1 MRFLLLFTLL
11 ALLPPG
17 PGHAAQPGAS
27 LPAAVAPALA
37 PAAAPAAKAAPTI
50 IPGSPLAA
58 LTGAG
63 AQTPPETQAPAPF
76 GTNELGFALT
86 AVLGHEAT
94 RTFDDFTDALRRSTR
109 LTPVVSWLR
118 GFSNA
123 PQRRANGWAVLSG
136 IGLAFLPGIALDFA
150 TLFLLRRPMA
160 LCARYSMPR
169 GGEYLPQPDHE
180 APAQPGGKAEPPAGA
195 TAHETRARQRVSLRA
210 SFRRLGFALL
220 RFGLALLPLAVFA
233 VTEQLFL
240 SSGVVGQRPAHLA
253 VVGIANGYLI
263 VRLAR
268 ELLQFLLA
276 PGAPSLRLFRL
287 STQYAAWAMR
297 RAMVVVVTIFIFFC
311 LISVAEILGLP
322 KEGAGALVRLAALV
336 VHLEVALGIWQSR
349 RVISRWI
356 AGRPGAEGFIAG
368 VRQRFAKVWYVFALF
383 YVLALWVAWAGG
395 VQNALGVLLRA
406 ILVVF
411 AALILGRLA
420 WTGSNTL
427 LTRIFPDSAAPER
440 GPASFL
446 VRARSYNPLIRFL
459 VRAAIALLV
468 LLTML
473 QGWGLNAYAWLLEN
487 TISLALL
494 SVVSSVVITV
504 AIAIAIWE
512 FTNFQIDHRVDKLNN
527 AGRTRQAARL
537 RTLSPMLRAGFGTII
552 VVVTLIVCLSRIGV
566 NTTGLLAV
574 SSVVGIAVGFG
585 SQKLVQDIITG
596 LFLLF
601 EDAMQVGDVVT
612 LGGMS
617 GTVERLS
624 IRTIRL
630 RGGDGSVNIIP
641 FSSVTT
647 VTNQTRDFSY
657 AQISIMVDYHEDAE
671 HVTSTLKEIGAKM
684 RKEPTWGA
692 MMRDDLQLYG
702 LDSFDELGLVFTGQI
717 RTGPGQHW
725 AVRRE
730 FYGRVQK
737 RFTAAGIKLAH
748 RQQSFQLDLP
758 PGGPSVAQPHS
769 NPSVAQPHGNPSV
782 AQPPGTPSVA
792 QPPGA
797 G

>member
-1 MRFLLLFTLL
+1 MRFPLLIVVL
-11 ALLPPG
+11 ALL
-17 PGHAAQPGAS
+17 
-27 LPAAVAPALA
+27 APALA
-37 PAAAPAAKAAPTI
+37 GAAQPAAAPAAAASTSQPAATATPPAKAAPTI

-63 AQTPPETQAPAPF
+63 TPPPAESVAPAPF
-76 GTNELGFALT
+76 GTGELGFALT

-109 LTPVVSWLR
+109 LTPVLDWLKS
-118 GFSNA
+118 FSSVA
-123 PQRRANGWAVLSG
+123 QRRTNFLAILAG
-136 IGLAFLPGIALDFA
+136 IGITILPGVVLDFVIW
-150 TLFLLRRPMA
+150 FLLRKPME
-160 LCARYSMPR
+160 LCARYATPKRS
-169 GGEYLPQPDHE
+169 EYLPTPDSE
-180 APAQPGGKAEPPAGA
+180 GLASAEEGES
-195 TAHETRARQRVSLRA
+195 ETRPHRHVSLRA

-220 RFGLALLPLAVFA
+220 KFGLALLPLAAFA
-233 VTEQLFL
+233 IAEQMFL
-240 SSGVVGQRPAHLA
+240 SSGVISRRPVHLA
-253 VVGIANGYLI
+253 VVGIANAYLI
-263 VRLAR
+263 ARLTQEALR
-268 ELLQFLLA
+268 LVFS
-276 PGAPSLRLFRL
+276 PGAGSLRMLRL
-287 STQYAAWAMR
+287 PTGRARWAMR
-297 RAMVVVVTIFIFFC
+297 RAMVLVITIFISFC

-322 KEGAGALVRLAALV
+322 KDGAQSLIRLAALI

-356 AGRPGAEGFIAG
+356 AGKLDAEGFIAG
-368 VRQRFAKVWYVFALF
+368 MRQRFAKVWYVFALF
-383 YVLALWVAWAGG
+383 YVLAIWVAWAGG

-406 ILVVF
+406 LLVVF
-411 AALILGRLA
+411 AAMILGRLA

-427 LTRIFPDSAAPER
+427 LTRIFPDTETEASR
-440 GPASFL
+440 SSFL
-446 VRARSYNPLIRFL
+446 IHARGYNPLIRFL

-468 LLTML
+468 LLLMF
-473 QGWGLNAYAWLLEN
+473 QGWGLNAFDWLITN
-487 TISLALL
+487 TISRALL
-494 SVVSSVVITV
+494 SVVTSVIITV
-504 AIAIAIWE
+504 AIAIIIWE
-512 FTNFQIDHRVDKLNN
+512 FINFQLDRRVDTLNN
-527 AGRTRQAARL
+527 AGKTRQAARL
-537 RTLSPMLRAGFGTII
+537 RTLSPMLRAGFGAIL
-552 VVVTLIVCLSRIGV
+552 VVITLIVVLSRIGV

-641 FSSVTT
+641 FSSVST

-657 AQISIMVDYHEDAE
+657 AQISIMVDYQEDIDR
-671 HVTSTLKEIGAKM
+671 VTSTLKDVGAQM
-684 RKEPTWGA
+684 RAEATWGA

-702 LDSFDELGLVFTGQI
+702 LDSFGELGLVFTGQI

-730 FYGRVQK
+730 FYGRVQR
-737 RFTAAGIKLAH
+737 RFAQEGIALSYRHQSLKL
-748 RQQSFQLDLP
+748 DM
-758 PGGPSVAQPHS
+758 
-769 NPSVAQPHGNPSV
+769 
-782 AQPPGTPSVA
+782 
-792 QPPGA
+792 PPGA
-797 G
+797 PEPLEPPKPG